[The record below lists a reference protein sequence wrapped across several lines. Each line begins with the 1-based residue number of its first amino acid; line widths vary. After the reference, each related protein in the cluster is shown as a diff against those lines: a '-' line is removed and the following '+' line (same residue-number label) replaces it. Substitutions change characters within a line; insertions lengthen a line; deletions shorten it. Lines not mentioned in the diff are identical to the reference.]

1 MKEYHGFKNC
11 GNWYKGNIHSH
22 TTISDGMLTPEQ
34 SVKLYKENG
43 YHFLCFSEH
52 DIFTDYREQFNTET
66 FIIVPAVEGSVVLYR
81 AKGTNERYKIHHL
94 HGILG
99 TQAMQDAAP
108 LGTYKHMQYIP
119 PMKFFG
125 EWTGPE
131 AAQEVADMLRDHGCV
146 TTYNHPIWSRVTEE
160 EFIYT
165 EGISA
170 LEIFNFNTVQES
182 NTGYDVTYW
191 DRMLRMGRRMNA
203 FASDDNHNEGLFED
217 SCGGWICV
225 QAPDLSHDSIVQNF
239 IDGNYYS
246 SSGPEIHDWGVRDG
260 KVWIDTSAVNHVNFV
275 CGNIINDGITV
286 LGERFKD
293 TLSHAKYQLK
303 GHETY
308 VRVEAVD
315 RYGRTAWTNPIYLEW

>member
-1 MKEYHGFKNC
+1 MKDYAGFKNH

-34 SVKLYKENG
+34 SARLYQENG
-43 YHFLCFSEH
+43 YQFMCFSEH
-52 DIFTDYREQFNTET
+52 DIYTDFRQQFNTET
-66 FIIVPAVEGSVVLYR
+66 FIVLPAVESSVILYR
-81 AKGTNERYKIHHL
+81 DKGTGERYKVHHL

-99 TQAMQDAAP
+99 TSQMQKEAP
-108 LGTYKHMQYIP
+108 EGTFGHLQYIP

-125 EWTGPE
+125 QWSGAE
-131 AAQEVADMLRDHGCV
+131 AAQQTADLLAAHGCV
-146 TTYNHPIWSRVTEE
+146 TTYNHPIWSRVTED

-165 EGISA
+165 KGIQA

-191 DRMLRMGRRMNA
+191 DRMLRMGKRINA

-225 QAPDLSHDSIVQNF
+225 QAPELTHDAIVQNF

-246 SSGPEIHDWGVRDG
+246 SSGPEIYDWGIKNG
-260 KVWIDTSAVNHVNFV
+260 TVWIDTSAVNRIHFIS
-275 CGNIINDGITV
+275 GNMINDGTTV

-293 TLSHAKYQLK
+293 TLTHGEYVLK

-308 VRVEAVD
+308 VRAEATD
-315 RYGRTAWTNPIYLEW
+315 RYGRTAWTNPIYLE